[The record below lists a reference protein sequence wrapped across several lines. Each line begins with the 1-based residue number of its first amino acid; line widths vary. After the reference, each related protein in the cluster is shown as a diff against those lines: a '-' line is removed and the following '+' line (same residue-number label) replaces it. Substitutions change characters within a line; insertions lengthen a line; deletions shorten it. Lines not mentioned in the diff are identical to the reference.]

1 MKSNILDFPIQS
13 PYQRKVSGNLQAL
26 ASGLIF
32 RCYIQPDR
40 SLVAVLGEGNEHSNQ
55 DAIITW
61 IVKHFDDEAISTMS
75 SPLDELTRALYRFL
89 NDKLDCQEYVS
100 C

>member
-1 MKSNILDFPIQS
+1 MKSNILDFPIQ
-13 PYQRKVSGNLQAL
+13 PPCQRKVSGRLQAL
-26 ASGLIF
+26 ASGLMLY
-32 RCYIQPDR
+32 CHIQPDR

-55 DAIITW
+55 EAIVIW
-61 IVKHFDDEAISTMS
+61 LMKHFDDDAISSMS

-89 NDKLDCQEYVS
+89 NDQLDRQEYVS